1 MDHSNLLHMIK
12 HPLGLPD
19 IASGGIAVQDGGV
32 ADGIDGRRCIIE
44 LRMETGLLAGMV
56 LSR

>member
-1 MDHSNLLHMIK
+1 MIK

-19 IASGGIAVQDGGV
+19 IASGGIAVQDGV
-32 ADGIDGRRCIIE
+32 ADAIDGRRCIIE

-56 LSR
+56 LE